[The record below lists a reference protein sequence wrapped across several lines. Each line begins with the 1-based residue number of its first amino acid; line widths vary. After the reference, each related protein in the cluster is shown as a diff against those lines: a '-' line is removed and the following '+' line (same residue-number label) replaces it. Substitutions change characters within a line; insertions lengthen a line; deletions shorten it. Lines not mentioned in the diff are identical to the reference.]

1 MNFGHG
7 RRNNLVK
14 LAEQL
19 SEKSRA
25 KSVIINDKD
34 KHIKKLEE
42 YKIEQFDTI
51 KSDLN

>member
-14 LAEQL
+14 LAEKI
-19 SEKSRA
+19 SEKARA
-25 KSVIINDKD
+25 KSVIILEKD

-42 YKIEQFDTI
+42 YKIQQFGTFVQ
-51 KSDLN
+51 DLN